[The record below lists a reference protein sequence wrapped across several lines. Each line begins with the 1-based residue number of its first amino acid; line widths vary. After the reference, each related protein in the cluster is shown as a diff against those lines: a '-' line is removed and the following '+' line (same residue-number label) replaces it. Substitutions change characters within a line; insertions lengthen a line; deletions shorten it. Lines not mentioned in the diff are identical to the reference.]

1 MAKYSASRGWKP
13 KEVITK
19 EGTSFCTIWKKN
31 DNAFQALT
39 QGEL

>member
-1 MAKYSASRGWKP
+1 MAKYSASRGQKL
-13 KEVITK
+13 KEVINK